1 MFCLQCGNQLPDGAP
16 FCNMCGARQSGNVQ
30 PSGPR
35 MTNRQAGST
44 LQDNVNRYAQKL
56 ADEKRAQAAT
66 NSMPRQAGGNVPR
79 QAGGNMPRQA
89 GPGMSRQAG
98 GGAVQP
104 EKRSGGL
111 KWIIGGGAV
120 VAVILL
126 IVKLGKGQPENEL
139 ITYEPTAN
147 PVVSENV
154 QSSGVTGRPTDYD
167 DLDNVEALKDYARR
181 LEEAGNT
188 EAAEQIYSM
197 IPQAAIEKEESELRQ
212 QMADMDPMADAV
224 TEYQEAY
231 RLYKQM
237 AGEEA
242 GE

>member
-1 MFCLQCGNQLPDGAP
+1 MYCSKCGNQLPDEAR
-16 FCNMCGARQSGNVQ
+16 FCNKCGASQGGKAQ
-30 PSGPR
+30 PAGQR
-35 MTNRQAGST
+35 MTNRQTGST
-44 LQDNVNRYAQKL
+44 LQNNVNRYAQKL
-56 ADEKRAQAAT
+56 ADEKRAQAAGGAV
-66 NSMPRQAGGNVPR
+66 NRQAGENVTR
-79 QAGGNMPRQA
+79 Q
-89 GPGMSRQAG
+89 PGVNA
-98 GGAVQP
+98 AQP
-104 EKRSGGL
+104 AKKSGGF
-111 KWIIGGGAV
+111 KWLIGGGAV

-212 QMADMDPMADAV
+212 QMADMDPMADAA